1 MKANYRRK
9 VVEVIATQ
17 WFKMGDHPAVQLSI
31 VDEWDVDES
40 PSIETDFGWVGVNA
54 GDWVVEIDGKI
65 KILKDRY
72 FKQHYESIPDFN
84 YKSKFIFTTDCS
96 D

>member
-17 WFKMGDHPAVQLSI
+17 WFKMGDHPAVIENALYLT
-31 VDEWDVDES
+31 
-40 PSIETDFGWVGVNA
+40 PSIQTDFGFVEVGV

-72 FKQHYESIPDFN
+72 FKQHYEAIPDFN